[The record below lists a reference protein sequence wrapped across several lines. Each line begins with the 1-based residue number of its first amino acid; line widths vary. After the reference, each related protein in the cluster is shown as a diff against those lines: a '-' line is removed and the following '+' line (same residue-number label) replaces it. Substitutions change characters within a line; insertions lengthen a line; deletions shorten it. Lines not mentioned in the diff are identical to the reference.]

1 MLRLRF
7 SWPVIQLASD
17 SVGQLAVGQLAVGQ
31 LAVGPHR
38 NFQTCVSRQNC
49 GGVADR
55 GSTNLAV
62 STGKSH

>member
-17 SVGQLAVGQLAVGQ
+17 SVGQLAVG
-31 LAVGPHR
+31 PHR
-38 NFQTCVSRQNC
+38 NFQICVSRQNC

>member
-17 SVGQLAVGQLAVGQ
+17 SVGQLAVGQ